1 MKRER
6 DPFLFVFFTCY
17 VYTKNIYEGEKNLI
31 VEVVLFLDM
40 NKNALKALKI
50 RLLGDKYEVRKL

>member
-40 NKNALKALKI
+40 NKNALKALKT
-50 RLLGDKYEVRKL
+50 RLLGDK